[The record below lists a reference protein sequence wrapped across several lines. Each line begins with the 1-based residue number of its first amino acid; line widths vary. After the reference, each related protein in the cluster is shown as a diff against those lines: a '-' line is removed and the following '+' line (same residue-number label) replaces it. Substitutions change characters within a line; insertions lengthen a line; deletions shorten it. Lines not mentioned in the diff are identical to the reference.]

1 MSSVYLIR
9 HGQGGSRD
17 DYDRLSDT
25 GRRQAALLGQYF
37 RSAGIRFKAAWAGG
51 MRRQRETAGLVLGE
65 MEDPPPAAI
74 DSRWN
79 EFSLEGLWK
88 SLAPRLLQSDPEF
101 AADHERLHV
110 SNPNVDRVMT
120 GCDVRLIRT
129 WVHGREPVDGVESW
143 GDFRTRVEAPR
154 AELER
159 YGPGEA
165 VAVFTSA
172 TPTSVWCGSALS
184 LDDSRIF
191 RIAGVI
197 YNTSFTT
204 FRLRPEELT
213 LFSLNNT
220 PHLTDPALRTFR

>member
-17 DYDRLSDT
+17 DYDRLSET
-25 GRRQAALLGQYF
+25 GRRQAALLGRYF
-37 RSAGIRFKAAWAGG
+37 RAAGIRFKAAWAGS
-51 MRRQRETAGLVLGE
+51 MRRQQETAELVLGE
-65 MEDPPPAAI
+65 MEDPPAAGI
-74 DSRWN
+74 DPRWN

-88 SLAPRLLQSDPEF
+88 SLGPRLLQSDGEF
-101 AADHERLHV
+101 AADYERLHV
-110 SNPNVDRVMT
+110 KNPNVDRVMT
-120 GCDVRLIRT
+120 TCDIRLIRT
-129 WVHGREPVDGVESW
+129 WVHGCENVDRVESW
-143 GDFRTRVEAPR
+143 PDFRARVEAPR
-154 AELER
+154 VELER

-172 TPTSVWCGSALS
+172 TPTSIWCGAALS
-184 LDDSRIF
+184 LDDARIF

-220 PHLTDPALRTFR
+220 PHLADPALRTFR